1 MDDQI
6 LVEAV
11 EKYIRGEMNPEEQ
24 LHFENLRKTN
34 PEVDQLVVEHTLF
47 LEQLN
52 NFGERRNFKTSLQQI
67 HTELASKGEINTDL
81 PKGKA
86 KVVYLW
92 KRYKRITAI
101 AASIAGLTTLGVSL
115 LVNTLIPNPNND
127 KLQELGREIKKVSA
141 EATNTKKEVNNIK
154 NTISD
159 TKTKSKIDI
168 TKIPFRTAGTGF
180 MIDGKGYLITN
191 AHIVRN
197 ARNIFVINSNNEQF
211 RANLVYTDL
220 TKDIAVLKI
229 ADEDFK
235 PMAQLPYGIRKS
247 STDVAEPI
255 YTMGFPRNEIVYSEG
270 YLSAKTGF
278 KGDTLSCQLGI
289 AANPGN
295 SGGPVF
301 NHDGEVIG
309 ILSTKETE
317 AEGVAFAIQS
327 KYIYSVVEQLKK
339 DTAYQ
344 KLKLPVKSS
353 LTGMSKQQQ
362 FKKIED
368 FIFMVK
374 VN

>member
-1 MDDQI
+1 MEDQ
-6 LVEAV
+6 LLLEAV
-11 EKYIRGEMNPEEQ
+11 EKYIRGEMTPDEV

-47 LEQLN
+47 LQQLD
-52 NFGERRNFKTSLQQI
+52 NFGERRDFKTALHHVHSDLD
-67 HTELASKGEINTDL
+67 SKGEINTGL

-92 KRYKRITAI
+92 NRYKRITAI
-101 AASIAGLTTLGVSL
+101 AASIAGITTLGISL
-115 LVNTLIPNPNND
+115 LVNTLVPNSNND
-127 KLQELGREIKKVSA
+127 QLKELGREINKVKRDQT
-141 EATNTKKEVNNIK
+141 EQKKEVNNIK
-154 NTISD
+154 N
-159 TKTKSKIDI
+159 KIDDN

-197 ARNIFVINSNNEQF
+197 ARNIFVINSDNDQF

-220 TKDIAVLKI
+220 SKDIAVLKI

-235 PMAQLPYGIRKS
+235 PMAQLPYGIRKA

-255 YTMGFPRNEIVYSEG
+255 FTMGFPRNEIVYSEG

-327 KYIYSVVEQLKK
+327 KYIYNVVEELKK

-344 KLKLPVKSS
+344 KLKLSAKSS
-353 LTGMSKQQQ
+353 LAGMNKQQQ

-368 FIFMVK
+368 YIFMVK